1 MSEPLQAGPSE
12 GLVSVASR
20 NAIVSML
27 ARVSGVAV
35 GLLLTPFVL
44 GKLGREMYGIVIAT
58 TSAFEYMLLL
68 RGGIG
73 AAMRRHVTILSH
85 SGRSE
90 QAKEHYRA
98 GFWLGNLAHLAIL
111 FAALFLADDFCRFLR
126 LPEAAIPDASR
137 GVFLVTLALIVSNL
151 TGTFEVP
158 IYATGRLHRIQAVS
172 AASPW
177 IRLAIVFA
185 AFSAFL
191 PTLGLYGGALLLAE
205 IPAMLVLAF
214 LAQRAGL
221 AGPVVP
227 RPGLGDRAVRREM
240 LSYGGVALLSQVA
253 SLLYISTDNM
263 LIGRIYG
270 PGAVTH
276 YSLGVRWEPII
287 RGLLWAPILA
297 LAPLFTQLEARSE
310 SDRSRQA
317 VRRSVALAA
326 ALAVPFCL
334 VPCVV
339 GDLFL
344 AHWVGEEYR
353 GSAVYLIAMLAPASL
368 TITLAPVW
376 AALVGRG
383 RIGWVAV
390 GDLIVALLNVGI
402 SLLLA
407 LAAGLGLLGFA
418 LGNTIALLAKN
429 LLLIP
434 LAAGREETIPATR
447 DLLLPLPRALLGGLP
462 GLVLLWAL
470 RGWYGTGLL
479 PVVAAGLAGGG
490 IVLVGSAAA
499 AVGRREAGLLLRA
512 LRARSS

>member
-1 MSEPLQAGPSE
+1 MNLPPRSGPPE

-44 GKLGREMYGIVIAT
+44 GKLGRELYGIVVAA

-73 AAMRRHVTILSH
+73 AAMRRHVTILAH
-85 SGRSE
+85 SGREE
-90 QAKEHYRA
+90 QAKEHYRV
-98 GFWLGNLAHLAIL
+98 GFWLGNLAHLLIL
-111 FAALFLADDFCRFLR
+111 LAAFLFADDFCRFLR
-126 LPEAAIPDASR
+126 LPGDAIADAAR
-137 GVFLVTLALIVSNL
+137 GVFLVTVALIVSNL

-158 IYATGRLHRIQAVS
+158 IYATGRLHRIQTVS
-172 AASPW
+172 AISPW
-177 IRLAIVFA
+177 IRLGVVFA
-185 AFSAFL
+185 AFTAFV
-191 PTLGLYGGALLLAE
+191 PTLTVYGGTLVLAE
-205 IPAMLVLAF
+205 IPAMLILAV
-214 LAQRAGL
+214 LAQRSGL

-227 RPGLGDRAVRREM
+227 RPGLGDREVRREM

-253 SLLYISTDNM
+253 ALLYISTDNM

-287 RGLLWAPILA
+287 RGFLWTPIVA

-326 ALAVPFCL
+326 SLSVPFCL
-334 VPCVV
+334 VPCIV

-344 AHWVGEEYR
+344 THWVGAEYR
-353 GSAVYLIAMLAPASL
+353 GSAIYLIAMLAPASL

-390 GDLIVALLNVGI
+390 GDLIVAVLNVGA

-407 LAAGLGLLGFA
+407 LVFGLGLLGFA
-418 LGNTIALLAKN
+418 LGNTLALLAKN

-434 LAAGREETIPATR
+434 LAAGREEVIPRKR

-462 GLVLLWAL
+462 GLALLWLL
-470 RGWYGTGLL
+470 RDWYGSGLV
-479 PVVAAGLAGGG
+479 PV
-490 IVLVGSAAA
+490 
-499 AVGRREAGLLLRA
+499 
-512 LRARSS
+512 